1 MKGSLSLLKCSRSYW
16 LPLDRHLS
24 QSEIIARDKR
34 RITCRRDSC
43 RTSLASYKLNTMS
56 SLLFVKH
63 SFSYIQLERKNERNN
78 ILNFL
83 SQIILLSTKNSKIT
97 KLSLQTRK
105 LVFSF
110 PSSPLRAKLVFLLMN
125 VFLSVLF
132 FNPCP
137 SWNVLS
143 VTASYFPSLLRQ
155 FSP

>member
-43 RTSLASYKLNTMS
+43 RTSLVKYKLNTMS

-63 SFSYIQLERKNERNN
+63 SFSYIQLERKMEGTTSSTSYHKSFFSLLK
-78 ILNFL
+78 ILK
-83 SQIILLSTKNSKIT
+83 LLSYRYKRESWA
-97 KLSLQTRK
+97 
-105 LVFSF
+105 FSF

-143 VTASYFPSLLRQ
+143 VTASYFPSLLR
-155 FSP
+155 

>member
-43 RTSLASYKLNTMS
+43 RTSLVSYKLNTMS

-63 SFSYIQLERKNERNN
+63 SFSYIQLERKMEGTTSSTSYHKS
-78 ILNFL
+78 FF
-83 SQIILLSTKNSKIT
+83 SLLKNSKIT

-110 PSSPLRAKLVFLLMN
+110 PSSPKLVFLLMN

-143 VTASYFPSLLRQ
+143 VTAWYFPSLLRQ